1 MTDLTDN
8 VLPPVL
14 KLGKKAAKLKKGVPA
29 FATLTA
35 TMALPTPPPEVQ
47 YSMGL
52 KHLGMMG
59 NSDLGDCTCAGVGHA
74 IQLWTSLTRDEE
86 VVIPDKDIIK
96 LYSDSCGYK
105 PGDENTDNGGI
116 ASDVLQYWYNH
127 PIDGHEL
134 AGFASIR
141 PGNRTDVRDAIWL
154 FGVCYVGVQLP
165 IAAQNSPWDITPG
178 TPLVGDLAPGSWGGH
193 LIPVVDYD
201 VETLTCITWGTL
213 KKLSWAWWDSYTDE
227 AFALLSKDWIENS
240 GHAPPGFDMTTLAE
254 HMKALR
260 H

>member
-1 MTDLTDN
+1 MRALVTPSN
-8 VLPPVL
+8 Y
-14 KLGKKAAKLKKGVPA
+14 GHRSR
-29 FATLTA
+29 ATRKSSS
-35 TMALPTPPPEVQ
+35 PTRT
-47 YSMGL
+47 S
-52 KHLGMMG
+52 
-59 NSDLGDCTCAGVGHA
+59 SSCTR
-74 IQLWTSLTRDEE
+74 I
-86 VVIPDKDIIK
+86 
-96 LYSDSCGYK
+96 
-105 PGDENTDNGGI
+105 
-116 ASDVLQYWYNH
+116 
-127 PIDGHEL
+127 
-134 AGFASIR
+134 IR